1 MFLSIYLS
9 IIRMAHGPQK
19 QILPTVFAPDHFS
32 MMAEKQTPW
41 PKQEDDVFYEGYT
54 ETIQNLL
61 KKYGKQHNAF
71 ISRTEL

>member
-1 MFLSIYLS
+1 MT
-9 IIRMAHGPQK
+9 HGPQK

-61 KKYGKQHNAF
+61 KKYGKHIMQLYPELNCECLKAT
-71 ISRTEL
+71 TE